1 MKTKKRLIV
10 IVIIAIIAIAG
21 CYFLT
26 QRSEGA
32 YSQFEHITT
41 KNIFT
46 RNVNN
51 PDNTYYVYFYNNDCQ
66 ECHQIEDLIC
76 DFAKENDVYFINTEN
91 KDPDNKLDKLI
102 KIIIFNIMKVKMLK
116 NIKIVLN

>member
-91 KDPDNKLDKLI
+91 KDPDNKISKFD
-102 KIIIFNIMKVKMLK
+102 
-116 NIKIVLN
+116 